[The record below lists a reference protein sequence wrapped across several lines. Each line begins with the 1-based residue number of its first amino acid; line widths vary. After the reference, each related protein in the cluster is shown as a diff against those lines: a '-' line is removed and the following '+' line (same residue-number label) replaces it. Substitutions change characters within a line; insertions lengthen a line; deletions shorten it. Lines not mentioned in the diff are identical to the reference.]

1 MINSQTADERLRT
14 ELHSRG
20 QRVTPQRLLIHRALV
35 ELDRH
40 ATAEEVLQRVSG
52 TLPNF
57 SLPTVYATLDLL
69 EELGIV
75 RRVSARHGATLY
87 DPRREPHHH
96 LLCNRCGRVED
107 LDMDLDVSPALRRA
121 RREGFQPAAAE
132 LVVTGVCSACSGRQ
146 ARQ

>member
-1 MINSQTADERLRT
+1 MTSLQTADERLRH
-14 ELHSRG
+14 ELHARG

-40 ATAEEVLQRVSG
+40 ASAEEVLQRVSDS
-52 TLPNF
+52 LPGA
-57 SLPTVYATLDLL
+57 SLPTVYATLELL

-96 LLCNRCGRVED
+96 LLCSRCGRVED
-107 LDMDLDVSPALRRA
+107 LDVELDETEARRA
-121 RREGFQPAAAE
+121 ARRQGFAPHTAE
-132 LVVTGVCSACSGRQ
+132 LVLTG
-146 ARQ
+146 